1 MTHRPLSVTVTL
13 ALILFDATLWLAFGL
28 IVAVGLHPA
37 LPDNLVYKVT
47 LSVASF
53 GAALVLAGLSV
64 LLTRHNR
71 AGYFLT
77 LTFLSMAA
85 LAFFLD
91 DVGWVDLAFL
101 AVTLL
106 PAALLLKDRNWYLH
120 PHLIS
125 TGSPSW
131 PN

>member
-13 ALILFDATLWLAFGL
+13 ALILFDAALWLAFGL

-37 LPDNLVYKVT
+37 LPDNLVYKVI
-47 LSVASF
+47 LSIASF

-91 DVGWVDLAFL
+91 NVGWADLAFL

-125 TGSPSW
+125 TGSPS
-131 PN
+131 

>member
-13 ALILFDATLWLAFGL
+13 ALILFDAALWLAFGL

-37 LPDNLVYKVT
+37 LPDNFIYKVV
-47 LSVASF
+47 LSIASF
-53 GAALVLAGLSV
+53 GAALVLTGLSV

-125 TGSPSW
+125 TGSPS
-131 PN
+131 

>member
-13 ALILFDATLWLAFGL
+13 TLILFDAALWLAFGL

-37 LPDNLVYKVT
+37 LPDNLVYKVI
-47 LSVASF
+47 LSIASF

-101 AVTLL
+101 PVTLL

-120 PHLIS
+120 PHLIL
-125 TGSPSW
+125 TGSPS
-131 PN
+131 